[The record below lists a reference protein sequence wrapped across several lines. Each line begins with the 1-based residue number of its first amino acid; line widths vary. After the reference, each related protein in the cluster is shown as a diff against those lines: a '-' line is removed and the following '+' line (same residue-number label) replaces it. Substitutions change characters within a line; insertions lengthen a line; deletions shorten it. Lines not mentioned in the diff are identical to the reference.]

1 MGSAAKFLIP
11 MIVAAA
17 GALISYSAI
26 GAVLNIEP
34 ILSVPATSIAYE
46 AFTISV
52 WPVYALMAAV
62 FFMWERA
69 GRKPSV
75 PGYLIGAPF
84 LAASGLALYFNLFYG
99 FAPRLPDGAA
109 EMLFLASVAFG
120 SALFAGMRRLTRR

>member
-1 MGSAAKFLIP
+1 MIAAT
-11 MIVAAA
+11 A
-17 GALISYSAI
+17 GALVSYSAL

-52 WPVYALMAAV
+52 WPVYALVAAAFV
-62 FFMWERA
+62 VWERA

-75 PGYLIGAPF
+75 LGYLIGAPL
-84 LAASGLALYFNLFYG
+84 LAASGLAFYFNLSYG
-99 FAPRLPDGAA
+99 FALRPPDGAA